1 MFEDYVIKGHFFF
14 PIAVLSVSPGKA
26 AKLLAEVPNVRK
38 SAL

>member
-1 MFEDYVIKGHFFF
+1 MFEDYVIKGLFF
-14 PIAVLSVSPGKA
+14 PLALLSVSPGKA